1 MKTFTIEEMF
11 GPYLTDEAR
20 TPLGCG
26 VVRKAGVDRAART
39 MTIEAEFPRLQKRE
53 HLHIAEE
60 ELRLVLNLERVTLAP
75 HYAPELLTAEVLPAL
90 VEELKQEHPAINGNF
105 DGATY
110 EIDGNKVTITLVVGA
125 GAVVSQMGAPKWL
138 AERIATYF
146 GRSVTVHIEDS
157 ADDQARK
164 EHAQAVM
171 GEARKKVETERAE
184 QRARQEAEIKAH
196 EVAVKNG
203 ATEAIRPM
211 TAGIDTSIPPAD
223 GLPVYLESAKT
234 LFGGDIRERPMPMK
248 QLESDNGVHTVWG
261 EIFFAEERPNRNG
274 DKVRLVQYL
283 SDGTNSI
290 SLSQWLDLKRDE
302 KKLEMLRQLK
312 PGTCVLVTGT
322 YYYDE
327 YVKGDIMRPKAMAV
341 LTKFEKQDTA
351 PVKRVE
357 LHAHTKMSAKDSVVD
372 TAALVKRAAAWGHR
386 AIAITDHGVVQAYP
400 DAVKA
405 AGGKIKILY
414 GMEAYYVNDFVK
426 AVVGDS
432 DAVITDEMIVFDIE
446 TTGLSN
452 QNDRITE
459 IGAVRFV
466 DGEAVEE
473 FDTFVN
479 PGKPIPEKI
488 VQLTGITDAMVADA
502 PSERE
507 ALEKFYAFCGDTKV
521 VVAHNAAFDTG
532 FIREAAK
539 RSGMPYPFTSVDTVP
554 ICRSLYPT
562 LKNHKLD
569 TVAEYLRLPPF
580 NHHRAC
586 DDARVLAGILKHA
599 IEDMQKLREIKT
611 LQEINSKCAGVDAKK
626 VKPYHLIV
634 FAKNHQGLKRLYQM
648 VTWSN
653 LECFGKQR
661 PRITKSKLL
670 EMREG
675 LIIGSACEQGEL
687 FRAIMAG
694 EPWGK
699 LCDIASFYD
708 FLEVQPIG
716 NNRFMLQNGEAANEE
731 QLREFNRTVIRLGE
745 KLNIPVCATGDVHF
759 LDPKDAIYRT
769 VLQAGQGYTDA
780 DNQAPLYL
788 RTTDEMLSEFDY
800 LPADKAYEIVVENP
814 NKIADMLD
822 CIEPVPAGTFPPHID
837 GADEDLQR
845 ICWDRAKEIY
855 GDPLP
860 KVVHD
865 RLEKE
870 LNSIIKN
877 GFAIMYMIAQKLVQ
891 HSEENGYLVGSRGSV
906 GSSFA
911 ASMAGISEVNPLPP
925 HYVCPKCKYSHF
937 FEKGEYGSGFD
948 MPEESCPNCGTT
960 LRQDGHEIPFET
972 FLGFDGDKAPD
983 IDLNFA
989 SEYQTQ
995 IHKYT
1000 ESLFAENHVFKA
1012 GTISTY
1018 AEKNAFGFAK
1028 KYAEAY
1034 GLTLNQAELQRLA
1047 VGCAGV
1053 KSTTGQHP
1061 GGMVVVPDEYDAE
1074 DFCPVQHP
1082 AEKENSDVKT
1092 THFDF
1097 HSIHDNILKLDNL
1110 GHVLPTMYRY
1120 LEMYTGK
1127 NIKEVPMSDPNVY
1140 KLLTSPEPLG
1150 VTAEQIDWPTGTI
1163 SVPEMGT
1170 PFATQMLLEC
1180 QPKNFSDLMQ
1190 ISGLSHGTDVWSGN
1204 AQDLIRDGTC
1214 TISTVIGT
1222 RDSIMTYL
1230 IHKGL
1235 EPKMAF
1241 KIMEIVRKGKA
1252 TKMLTEEHLKAMRDH
1267 GVPEWYIESCF
1278 KIKYMFPKAHAAA
1291 YQIAA
1296 LRVTWFKVYMP
1307 VEYYA
1312 AYFTVRGEAFDA
1324 VSCMQG
1330 KEATKR
1336 TIDALE
1342 AKGREA
1348 TATENDTAVTMRV
1361 AYEAM
1366 VRGVEFLPVDLY
1378 KSHAT
1383 QFLVEDGKIRLPF
1396 TAVSGL
1402 GAAAALSVAEEREKE
1417 PFLSC
1422 DDLLTRTALSKTLVD
1437 TLKEMGSLGSLPNS
1451 AQVSLFD
1458 F

>member
-1 MKTFTIEEMF
+1 MKIFTIEEMF
-11 GPYLTDEAR
+11 GQYLTDEAR
-20 TPLGCG
+20 TPLGSG
-26 VVRKAGVDRAART
+26 SVLNTGLNMEART
-39 MTIEAEFPRLQKRE
+39 MHIDARFPQLQKRQN
-53 HLHIAEE
+53 LHIAEE
-60 ELRLVLNLERVTLAP
+60 ELRLVFNLEQVAIQP
-75 HYAPELLTAEVLPAL
+75 HYAPELLTAETVPLL
-90 VEELKQEHPAINGNF
+90 VEELKLSYPVINGHF
-105 DGATY
+105 DDAVY
-110 EIDGNKVTITLVVGA
+110 VLEDNKLTVTLTVGSS
-125 GAVVSQMGAPKWL
+125 AVVSQMGVTQWL
-138 AERIATYF
+138 AELIEQYF
-146 GRSVTVHIEDS
+146 GVHLTVTLVDSED
-157 ADDQARK
+157 DTARD
-164 EHAQAVM
+164 EHVRLVM
-171 GEARKKVETERAE
+171 GEARKQAEAERAE
-184 QRARQEAEIKAH
+184 AKARLEAEIKAH
-196 EVAVKNG
+196 AAEVKAGASSAV
-203 ATEAIRPM
+203 RPLCD
-211 TAGIDTSIPPAD
+211 GIDTSVPPAD

-234 LFGGDIRERPMPMK
+234 LFGSDIRQQPVAMK
-248 QLESDNGVHTVWG
+248 SIEADHGTYTVWG

-274 DKVRLVQYL
+274 DKVRLTQYL
-283 SDGTNSI
+283 TDGTNSL
-290 SLSQWLDLKRDE
+290 SLAQWLDLKKDE
-302 KKLEMLRQLK
+302 KKLEILRQLT

-322 YYYDE
+322 YAYDE
-327 YVKGDIMRPKAMAV
+327 YMKTDVMRPRAMAV
-341 LTKFEKQDTA
+341 LTKYQKADKA

-357 LHAHTKMSAKDSVVD
+357 LHAHTKMSAKDAVVD
-372 TAALVKRAAAWGHR
+372 TKQLVKRAIQWGHP
-386 AIAITDHGVVQAYP
+386 AIGITDHGVVQAYP
-400 DAVKA
+400 DAAGA
-405 AGGKIKILY
+405 AGDKIKVLY
-414 GMEAYYVNDFVK
+414 GMEAYFVNDFVK
-426 AVVGDS
+426 AVDGPADN
-432 DAVITDEMIVFDIE
+432 AITDEVIVFDIE

-452 QNDRITE
+452 QTERITE
-459 IGAVRFV
+459 IGAVRYV
-466 DGEAVEE
+466 GGEAVEE

-479 PGKPIPEKI
+479 PGKPIPDKI
-488 VQLTGITDAMVADA
+488 VKLTGITDAMVAGA
-502 PSERE
+502 PSEKD
-507 ALEKFYAFCGDTKV
+507 ALEQFYAFCGSTKIL
-521 VVAHNAAFDTG
+521 VAHNAAFDTG
-532 FIREAAK
+532 FIRAAAK
-539 RSGMPYPFTSVDTVP
+539 RSGLPYPFTSVDTLT
-554 ICRSLYPT
+554 ICRSLYPH

-569 TVAEYLRLPPF
+569 TVAEYLQLPPF

-586 DDARVLAGILKHA
+586 DDARVLAGIWKHA
-599 IEDMQKLREIKT
+599 VDDMQSLREIT
-611 LQEINSKCAGVDAKK
+611 HLQEINHKCTGVDARK
-626 VKPYHLIV
+626 VRPHHLII
-634 FAKNHQGLKRLYQM
+634 FAKNHQGLKRLYQL

-653 LECFGKQR
+653 LDCFGKQR
-661 PRITKSKLL
+661 PRIAKSKLM
-670 EMREG
+670 EYREG
-675 LIIGSACEQGEL
+675 LLLGSACEQGEL
-687 FRAIMAG
+687 FRAIMAN

-699 LCDIASFYD
+699 LCEIASFYD

-731 QLREFNRTVIRLGE
+731 QLREFNRTVVRLGE
-745 KLNIPVCATGDVHF
+745 HLNIPVCATGDVHF
-759 LDPKDAIYRT
+759 LDPKDSIFRT
-769 VLQAGQGYTDA
+769 VLQAGQGYDDA
-780 DNQAPLYL
+780 VNQAPLYM
-788 RTTDEMLSEFDY
+788 RTTDEMLSEFTY
-800 LPADKAYEIVVENP
+800 LPAEKAYEIVVTNP
-814 NKIADMLD
+814 NKIADMID
-822 CIEPVPAGTFPPHID
+822 RINPVPQGTFPPHIE

-860 KVVHD
+860 EVVKA

-925 HYVCPKCKYSHF
+925 HYVCPQCKHSEF
-937 FEKGEYGSGFD
+937 FVKGEYGSGFD
-948 MPEESCPNCGTT
+948 MPPKACPHCGTT
-960 LRQDGHEIPFET
+960 MKQDGHEIPFET

-1018 AEKNAFGFAK
+1018 AEKNAFGFAR
-1028 KYAEAY
+1028 KYAEKY
-1034 GLTLNQAELQRLA
+1034 GLVLNQAELQRLA

-1127 NIKEVPMSDPNVY
+1127 NIKEVPMSDPQVY

-1150 VTAEQIDWPTGTI
+1150 VTSEEIDWPTGTI

-1190 ISGLSHGTDVWSGN
+1190 ISGLSHCTDVWSGN
-1204 AQDLIRDGTC
+1204 AQDLIRNGTC
-1214 TISTVIGT
+1214 TISSVIGT

-1230 IHKGL
+1230 MHKGL

-1252 TKMLTEEHLKAMRDH
+1252 PKLLTEEHLKAMRDH
-1267 GVPEWYIESCF
+1267 GVPEWYIESCL

-1330 KEATKR
+1330 KQATKAL
-1336 TIDALE
+1336 IDMLE
-1342 AKGREA
+1342 SKGREA

-1366 VRGVEFLPVDLY
+1366 VRKVEFLPVDLY

-1422 DDLLTRTALSKTLVD
+1422 DDLLARTSLSKTLVD